1 MLNKARGNCIKVIRF
16 RIRNSSDSI
25 CPESMIVYAMCTN
38 NNMNEQENM
47 LFFLEG
53 SKSALAM
60 LVVLDSS
67 MASHREHN
75 INSTFH
81 RS

>member
-38 NNMNEQENM
+38 NNMNEQGNM
-47 LFFLEG
+47 LFFFGGKQKRPRDVG
-53 SKSALAM
+53 SIRFVNGLTS
-60 LVVLDSS
+60 
-67 MASHREHN
+67 R
-75 INSTFH
+75 T
-81 RS
+81 